1 MSFAPGKLILSGEHA
16 VVYGFPAIAMPLS
29 LGITTTIHL
38 TQNRST
44 CDIAPQGSMLWK
56 AIKTVVPENGM
67 DISIQ
72 SNLPMGK
79 GLGSSAALSVSL
91 CREVARIQGHH
102 LPLPTLLSQ
111 AMQMEKVFHGTPSG
125 LDHTV
130 SALEQSILFHKG
142 ATGLE
147 WEPIDMPSLPILI
160 VDSQQ
165 TGSTKALVAQVASH
179 AHTPKTSRVLQQIG
193 TLTQKISQA
202 LQQHQTNQLGQMFT
216 ENHLYLKE
224 IGVSTPIL
232 DNIVQQAITWGAEGA
247 KLSGSG
253 GGGVVMVI
261 GKNLDLLAQ
270 KFRTIGYDTYIV
282 SPYQKTLNST
292 V

>member
-16 VVYGFPAIAMPLS
+16 VVYGYPAIAMPLS
-29 LGITTTIHL
+29 LGVTTTITL
-38 TQNRST
+38 RQGLST
-44 CDIAPQGSMLWK
+44 CDIAPVDSMLWK
-56 AIKTVVPENGM
+56 AIKTVVPKNGM
-67 DISIQ
+67 DISIH

-102 LPLPTLLSQ
+102 LPLPELLSQ
-111 AMQMEKVFHGTPSG
+111 AMQMEKIFHGTPSG

-142 ATGLE
+142 NDGLE
-147 WEPIDMPSLPILI
+147 WEPVTMPPLPILI

-193 TLTQKISQA
+193 TLTKKIRQA
-202 LQQHQTNQLGQMFT
+202 LQQQQTNQLGQLFT
-216 ENHLYLKE
+216 QNHNYLKE
-224 IGVSTPIL
+224 LGVSTPIL
-232 DNIVQQAITWGAEGA
+232 DTIVQQALAWGADGA

-253 GGGVVMVI
+253 GGGVVMII
-261 GKNLDLLAQ
+261 GKKLDLIAQ
-270 KFRTIGYDTYIV
+270 KFRAIGYDTYIV
-282 SPYQKTLNST
+282 SPYQKTSVT
-292 V
+292 PS